1 MKDVIGLG
9 TILLWQWLTVLK
21 GPLFPSLVDIPLLGP
36 EGGFAL
42 FSLILFAT
50 FLLLARKGKDL
61 PEAWFV
67 RAVRLAPILMSAA
80 WLPWGWRGASLPAP
94 LLLFALVLPPFGS
107 AMHLASWQWRLSQ
120 APFSRQAVS
129 FGLACLVRSSAILF
143 LSFAPRPLLHTVA
156 LLLPFLGSF
165 LWSPPG
171 AVLPPD
177 ASRGRFRLSP
187 RLAFRVASFFIVS
200 AMFLSILLAQGSG
213 EALAPK
219 VLTDPFY
226 TLGALG
232 AGLALLRWFAVD
244 LRSIYFFA
252 QSLLVLGFMAFAALG
267 GGRPMIPLALLQL
280 GFGTFGAYLFTLLLY
295 LGSRAG
301 RSEALS
307 VVSSIQAVNSGSVVL
322 GMLLTRAAGF
332 AAGLLEVPF
341 VLAAS
346 LLGVGLLFFS
356 ALFLRDDPTSFAGFD
371 LRGVLEEE
379 VPSKET
385 GADLPRSEA
394 ESGERE
400 EGVFLRF
407 MEQGLS
413 LQEIRVA
420 LLVDEGLSNADISQ
434 RLNIT
439 SNTLRSHLRK
449 IHKKI
454 GSSSR
459 KALREEL
466 QRMRGDA

>member
-9 TILLWQWLTVLK
+9 TILLWQWLTVLN

-50 FLLLARKGKDL
+50 FLLLALKGGSL
-61 PEAWFV
+61 PEVWFV

-80 WLPWGWRGASLPAP
+80 WLPWGWRGASLPVP
-94 LLLFALVLPPFGS
+94 LLFFALVLPPFGS
-107 AMHLASWQWRLSQ
+107 AVHLASWQWRLSQ
-120 APFSRQAVS
+120 ASFSRQAVS
-129 FGLACLVRSSAILF
+129 FGLACLLRSSAIFL
-143 LSFAPRPLLHTVA
+143 LSFAPRPLLHIVA
-156 LLLPFLGSF
+156 LLLPFLGCV
-165 LWSPPG
+165 LWTLPG

-177 ASRGRFRLSP
+177 ASRGRFHLSP

-200 AMFLSILLAQGSG
+200 AMFLSILLARGSG

-219 VLTDPFY
+219 ALMDPFY

-244 LRSIYFFA
+244 LRNIYFFA

-280 GFGTFGAYLFTLLLY
+280 GFGTFGAYLFSLLLY
-295 LGSRAG
+295 LGARAG

-322 GMLLTRAAGF
+322 GMLLTRTTGF

-356 ALFLRDDPTSFAGFD
+356 VLFLRDDPTSFAGFD
-371 LRGVLEEE
+371 LRGASEEE
-379 VPSKET
+379 FPSKEV
-385 GADLPRSEA
+385 GAEHSGEEA
-394 ESGERE
+394 ESEEHE

-420 LLVDEGLSNADISQ
+420 LLVDEGLSNEDISQ

-439 SNTLRSHLRK
+439 ANTLRSHLRK

-466 QRMRGDA
+466 RRMRGDT